1 MLDRLFILLAGVL
14 SLCLLAFICS
24 SFCVDE
30 VGSAKDERHTSLLSK
45 PPKFVDEQSA
55 SLAKSNKKIPTKAA
69 NNDAP
74 VVVEIIKTPEAEL
87 HLVGTIASNQERLNF
102 IAALQRMTKDSPIH
116 DNLSVAT
123 ERSVIES
130 ARMHAVLPI
139 IKAMKS
145 GVISFW
151 EERINITAVVDT
163 SLEKDLLEEDIGLIN
178 WQNVELTKKIIVM
191 KDERSAAKGAGQ
203 NKKAQVCQDAL
214 DKQSQRFSIEFTKV
228 GGIEKLK
235 ENAVLQEFLNTIL
248 SCREHLIV
256 IEGHYANS
264 KNSKVNQQQSERFAT
279 EVLKYFQTH
288 SSQALNL
295 IARGNGDTAP
305 LYDNSTKMGKAINR
319 RIEFKVKEQ

>member
-14 SLCLLAFICS
+14 SLCFLAFICS
-24 SFCVDE
+24 SFCVDGVE
-30 VGSAKDERHTSLLSK
+30 SAKDERNTSSIST
-45 PPKFVDEQSA
+45 PPKFVDEQPA

-102 IAALQRMTKDSPIH
+102 IAALQRMTKDSLIH
-116 DNLSVAT
+116 DNLSVAS

-130 ARMHAVLPI
+130 ARLHAVLPI

-163 SLEKDLLEEDIGLIN
+163 SLESDLLEEDVDLIN
-178 WQNVELTKKIIVM
+178 WQDVELTKKIIVM
-191 KDERSAAKGAGQ
+191 KDGRSATKEAGQ
-203 NKKAQVCQDAL
+203 SKKAQVCQDAL

-228 GGIEKLK
+228 GGTEKLK
-235 ENAVLQEFLNTIL
+235 ENAVLQEFLNTIT

-295 IARGNGDTAP
+295 IARGHGDTAP
-305 LYDNSTKMGKAINR
+305 LYDNSTKMGKAMNR